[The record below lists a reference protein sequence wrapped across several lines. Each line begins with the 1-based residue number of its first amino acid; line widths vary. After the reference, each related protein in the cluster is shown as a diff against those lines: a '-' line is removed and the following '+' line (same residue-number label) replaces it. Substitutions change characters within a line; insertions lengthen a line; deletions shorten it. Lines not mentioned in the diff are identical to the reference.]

1 MKRSDFCAQL
11 DRMVAAMRD
20 DADFLERTA
29 DRMEALDEARIP
41 AYKCSGPITDRVHC
55 AWCDGEG
62 RCGGIAGADADVS
75 VWDAALSRIT
85 GVGQKL
91 CEDCPPVDYP
101 TDETRCVPC
110 PRRVADETIDKALRD
125 LRDFVEHGKHPGE
138 VITVTLADA
147 TSLVEYI
154 GDGNDA
160 LAACQAQ
167 AAGRI
172 RELTEALQGFVRWA
186 NAKCPCENEQPNP
199 CPLCGA
205 SIFEGCKAAD
215 QTLPRELLEAARA
228 ALSKA
233 RGLQP

>member
-1 MKRSDFCAQL
+1 MSAEIIK
-11 DRMVAAMRD
+11 
-20 DADFLERTA
+20 
-29 DRMEALDEARIP
+29 
-41 AYKCSGPITDRVHC
+41 HC

-62 RCGGIAGADADVS
+62 RCGGIAVGC
-75 VWDAALSRIT
+75 T
-85 GVGQKL
+85 GRL

-101 TDETRCVPC
+101 TDETRCAPC

-167 AAGRI
+167 AAALIRTLTDALVKAVDCIRI
-172 RELTEALQGFVRWA
+172 WHNADVPATQRSELWDIYWR
-186 NAKCPCENEQPNP
+186 NAP
-199 CPLCGA
+199 
-205 SIFEGCKAAD
+205 
-215 QTLPRELLEAARA
+215 ELKPIRA
-228 ALSKA
+228 ALAKV
-233 RGLQP
+233 QP

>member
-1 MKRSDFCAQL
+1 MS
-11 DRMVAAMRD
+11 
-20 DADFLERTA
+20 
-29 DRMEALDEARIP
+29 DEA
-41 AYKCSGPITDRVHC
+41 VLHC

-62 RCGGIAGADADVS
+62 RCGGIAVGCTGP
-75 VWDAALSRIT
+75 AA
-85 GVGQKL
+85 GGL

-101 TDETRCVPC
+101 TDDTRCAPC
-110 PRRVADETIDKALRD
+110 PRRVSDEPLDKALRD
-125 LRDFVEHGKHPGE
+125 LRVFVDHGKHPGE
-138 VITVTLADA
+138 IITVTLADA

-215 QTLPRELLEAARA
+215 QTLPRELLDAARA
-228 ALSKA
+228 AIAKA
-233 RGLQP
+233 KGLDQAKEQP